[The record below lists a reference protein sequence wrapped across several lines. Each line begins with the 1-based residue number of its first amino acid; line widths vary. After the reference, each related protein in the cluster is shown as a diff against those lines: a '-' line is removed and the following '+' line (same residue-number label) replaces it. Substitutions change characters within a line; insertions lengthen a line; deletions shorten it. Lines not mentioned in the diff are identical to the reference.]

1 MEIVFHFVQD
11 LMSFTTVEHAF
22 ARKIFTELTEF
33 VKNVQKEVSM
43 ILPLVIVDHYV
54 GLTVFIAEEDA
65 IVMQVF
71 MSLTIVANSV
81 PLVLDTTIKQN
92 HV

>member
-1 MEIVFHFVQD
+1 M
-11 LMSFTTVEHAF
+11 EHAF
-22 ARKIFTELTEF
+22 VLKIFTELTEF
-33 VKNVQKEVSM
+33 AKNVHREAIM
-43 ILPLVIVDHYV
+43 ILPLVTVNRYVD
-54 GLTVFIAEEDA
+54 LTVYIVEEDA

-81 PLVLDTTIKQN
+81 PLVLDTTTKHN